1 VALEQGPEQKRA
13 KAHRNARLLRKCG
26 HFVVSLVSTDE
37 FFSTWRSRLA
47 RFLDFFQ
54 LGEVAHV
61 GNARR
66 TNVENSW
73 FSRETFLLILFSGNA
88 RDYAPF

>member
-1 VALEQGPEQKRA
+1 L
-13 KAHRNARLLRKCG
+13 
-26 HFVVSLVSTDE
+26 
-37 FFSTWRSRLA
+37 RSRLA

-73 FSRETFLLILFSGNA
+73 FSQETFVLILFSGNA
-88 RDYAPF
+88 RDYASF